1 MILPIT
7 LYGNP
12 ILRKEVEEVETGSAN
27 QELKQLVEDMFDT
40 MYHAN
45 GVGLAA
51 PQVNKSLALFV
62 IDTEAF
68 LDEGDTEK
76 AVKKAFV
83 NPEITETSEN
93 RESARTVTGKLLVVP
108 DAHIDAVALQ
118 AVRQLAEIRLAV
130 MVGEQH
136 LWTDAPRRQ
145 HNLFRSHGVGLVAWQ
160 EGNICVFD
168 AVHFRNVL
176 GVTGNVDAQPSD
188 GEDIAVVVS

>member
-12 ILRKEVEEVETGSAN
+12 ILRKEVEEVETGSTS

-76 AVKKAFV
+76 AVKKAFI
-83 NPEITETSEN
+83 NPEITETSEKRCSFSEGCLSVPGIN
-93 RESARTVTGKLLVVP
+93 EEVLRPEGVRIRYQDVDGNNFEEEYHGKAARVIQHEYDHLYGKMFVDRLSPLKKTLLKSK
-108 DAHIDAVALQ
+108 LN
-118 AVRQLAEIRLAV
+118 EIV
-130 MVGEQH
+130 
-136 LWTDAPRRQ
+136 
-145 HNLFRSHGVGLVAWQ
+145 HGKKIP
-160 EGNICVFD
+160 NYRIKP
-168 AVHFRNVL
+168 NK
-176 GVTGNVDAQPSD
+176 
-188 GEDIAVVVS
+188 

>member
-76 AVKKAFV
+76 AVKKAFI
-83 NPEITETSEN
+83 NPEITETSEK
-93 RESARTVTGKLLVVP
+93 RCSFSEGCLSVP
-108 DAHIDAVALQ
+108 GINEEVLRPEG
-118 AVRQLAEIRLAV
+118 VRIRYQDV
-130 MVGEQH
+130 
-136 LWTDAPRRQ
+136 
-145 HNLFRSHGVGLVAWQ
+145 
-160 EGNICVFD
+160 EGNSFD
-168 AVHFRNVL
+168 EEYHGKAARVIQHEYDHLYGKMF
-176 GVTGNVDAQPSD
+176 VDRLSPLKKTLLKSKLNEIVNGKKVPSYR
-188 GEDIAVVVS
+188 IKPNK